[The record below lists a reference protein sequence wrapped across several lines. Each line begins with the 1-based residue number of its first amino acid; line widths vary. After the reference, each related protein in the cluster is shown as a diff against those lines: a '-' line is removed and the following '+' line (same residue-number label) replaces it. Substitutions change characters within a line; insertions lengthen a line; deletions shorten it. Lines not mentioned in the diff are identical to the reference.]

1 MNASVSFGEVKENWN
16 DFSLQIPT
24 RLVFGAGKLSE
35 LGKETSR
42 IGSRALVVA
51 MPIMEQLGCLG
62 RAMDSLKE
70 AGLEI
75 SLWSKIRENP
85 RSQDA
90 DEAFQ
95 VVKSR
100 GCDCVVALGGG
111 STIDLAKAIAVIAK
125 TKPPAWDYV
134 YTETKRK
141 VTGALPVVSVPTTAG
156 TGSHMTGYAVISNDE
171 LGIKSTI
178 VSPMICPTAGIVD
191 PKLTSD
197 LEPGLTASTGFD
209 ALSHS
214 FESYINRNSRR
225 YRHDGGTS
233 VAADPASPSACCE
246 RSREPRKS
254 NGTGMGGYAGGHP
267 HIQLGDHSP
276 PRPGSGFERKVS
288 PHSAWSIF
296 SCELSCL
303 HDVLV
308 QGKARQVFKASLL
321 DAEKD
326 IFGLR
331 GRCGQRERFRHR
343 GLPAPNQPCRWPIEP
358 RHTAIR
364 RRDAFAEIASQSPD
378 VLANPVIASR
388 QDIANLYM
396 QSF

>member
-178 VSPMICPTAGIVD
+178 VSPMICPTASIVD

-197 LEPGLTASTGFD
+197 LDPGLTASTGFD
-209 ALSHS
+209 AFSHS
-214 FESYINRNSRR
+214 FESYINRNS
-225 YRHDGGTS
+225 S
-233 VAADPASPSACCE
+233 VATDMMAERALPLILHHLPLAVKDPANLESRMALAWADTLAGILIFNSGTTLPHALGQALSGKFHRIRHGPSLAAIYPAFMMFSYKG
-246 RSREPRKS
+246 RPDGFSKLASWMRKRTS
-254 NGTGMGGYAGGHP
+254 SGSE
-267 HIQLGDHSP
+267 GDAAKESVS
-276 PRPGSGFERKVS
+276 GS
-288 PHSAWSIF
+288 WT
-296 SCELSCL
+296 SC
-303 HDVLV
+303 
-308 QGKARQVFKASLL
+308 
-321 DAEKD
+321 AEST
-326 IFGLR
+326 
-331 GRCGQRERFRHR
+331 
-343 GLPAPNQPCRWPIEP
+343 LP
-358 RHTAIR
+358 
-364 RRDAFAEIASQSPD
+364 
-378 VLANPVIASR
+378 
-388 QDIANLYM
+388 
-396 QSF
+396 